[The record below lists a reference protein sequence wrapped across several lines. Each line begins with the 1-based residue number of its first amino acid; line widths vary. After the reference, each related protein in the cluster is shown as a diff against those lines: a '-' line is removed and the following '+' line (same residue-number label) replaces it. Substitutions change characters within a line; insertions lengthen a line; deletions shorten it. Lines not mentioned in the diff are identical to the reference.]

1 MPNDFQQVVSL
12 LANISTVIALFMAII
27 LYLKWRKQQNYT
39 FIRDH
44 IFDLEKS
51 LSQTYLLLVDAM
63 TKYHSFCELELQNES
78 SSKIETQEKIYQ
90 ESYNLFLK
98 NSLSYQA
105 NYNLLF
111 NINGRHEFFI
121 NPIRLDSIC
130 PDLDSEFK
138 KFQLF
143 AKNETDIDSLKI
155 YFSNEIQNINKGF
168 VQALVHMGEI
178 RNSL

>member
-1 MPNDFQQVVSL
+1 MPNDFQQFVSL
-12 LANISTVIALFMAII
+12 LANISTVIALIMAII
-27 LYLKWRKQQNYT
+27 LYWKWRKQQNYT

-51 LSQTYLLLVDAM
+51 LSQTYLLLLDAM
-63 TKYHSFCELELQNES
+63 TKYCSLRILELQNES
-78 SSKIETQEKIYQ
+78 SSKIETEEKKYQ

-98 NSLSYQA
+98 NSFSYQA

-121 NPIRLDSIC
+121 NPIRLELIC
-130 PDLDSEFK
+130 PDFDYEFK
-138 KFQLF
+138 KFQSS
-143 AKNETDIDSLKI
+143 AKDETDIDSLRI
-155 YFSNEIQNINKGF
+155 YFSNEIQKINKVF
-168 VQALVHMGEI
+168 VQTLVHMGEI